1 MVGMRIRAFR
11 AADVPRMREIW
22 NEVVRAGNAFP
33 QFAELADDEEAEAFF
48 ASQTRTAV
56 AVDCGELGADGYGES
71 DPGRR
76 NCAEA
81 ETADAGT
88 DAASGEAPS
97 AQDGRVVGLYILHPN
112 NIGRCAHTA
121 NTSYAVDS
129 SCRRRGVGRA
139 LVQDSLDNL
148 KPCGFRGLQFNAVV
162 ASNVSAIRLYESMG
176 FDRIGVIPGGF
187 LNGEGVFEDMI
198 IFHHPA

>member
-1 MVGMRIRAFR
+1 MRA
-11 AADVPRMREIW
+11 IW

-33 QFAELADDEEAEAFF
+33 QLEELADDEEAEAFF

-56 AVDCGELGADGYGES
+56 AVDCEDAFGSDCDGDGS
-71 DPGRR
+71 S
-76 NCAEA
+76 A
-81 ETADAGT
+81 AGK
-88 DAASGEAPS
+88 
-97 AQDGRVVGLYILHPN
+97 VVGLYILHPN
-112 NIGRCAHTA
+112 NVGRCAHTA

-129 SCRRRGVGRA
+129 SCRGRGVGRA

-162 ASNVSAIRLYESMG
+162 ASNLSAIRLYESMG
-176 FDRIGVIPGGF
+176 FARIGVIPGGF
-187 LNGEGVFEDMI
+187 LNGEGAYEDMI

>member
-33 QFAELADDEEAEAFF
+33 QFDELADDEEAEAFF

-56 AVDCGELGADGYGES
+56 AVEFEEPGAHGAGEGDR
-71 DPGRR
+71 GRR
-76 NCAEA
+76 DGAEA

-88 DAASGEAPS
+88 GIASGEATPV
-97 AQDGRVVGLYILHPN
+97 QDGRVVGLYILHPN

-129 SCRRRGVGRA
+129 SCRGRGIGRA
-139 LVQDSLDNL
+139 LVQDSLDSL
-148 KPCGFRGLQFNAVV
+148 APFGFRGLQFNAVV

-187 LNGEGVFEDMI
+187 LNGEGVYEDMI

>member
-33 QFAELADDEEAEAFF
+33 QFDELADDEEAEAFF

-56 AVDCGELGADGYGES
+56 AVDCGELGADGDGES

-76 NCAEA
+76 GRAEA
-81 ETADAGT
+81 ETPDARS

-129 SCRRRGVGRA
+129 SCRGRGVGRA

-187 LNGEGVFEDMI
+187 LNGEGAYEDMI

>member
-1 MVGMRIRAFR
+1 MRFRAFR

-33 QFAELADDEEAEAFF
+33 QFDELADDEEAEAFF
-48 ASQTRTAV
+48 ASQTHTAV
-56 AVDCGELGADGYGES
+56 AVDCGEIGADGGGES
-71 DPGRR
+71 DPGSRG
-76 NCAEA
+76 CAEA

-88 DAASGEAPS
+88 DAASGEAPF

-129 SCRRRGVGRA
+129 SCRGRGVGRA

-162 ASNVSAIRLYESMG
+162 ASNAGAVHLYEDLG
-176 FDRIGVIPGGF
+176 FACIGTIPGGF
-187 LNGEGVFEDMI
+187 RLKDGTFEDTRI
-198 IFHHPA
+198 YFHRV

>member
-1 MVGMRIRAFR
+1 
-11 AADVPRMREIW
+11 MREIW

-33 QFAELADDEEAEAFF
+33 QFDELADDEEAEAFF

-56 AVDCGELGADGYGES
+56 AVECGELGADGDGES

-76 NCAEA
+76 GCAEA

-97 AQDGRVVGLYILHPN
+97 MQDGRVVGLYILHPN

-129 SCRRRGVGRA
+129 SCRGRGVGRA

-187 LNGEGVFEDMI
+187 LNGEGAYEDMI

>member
-1 MVGMRIRAFR
+1 MRA
-11 AADVPRMREIW
+11 IW

-33 QFAELADDEEAEAFF
+33 QFEELTDDEEAEAFF

-56 AVDCGELGADGYGES
+56 AVDCEGAPAEERGADDS
-71 DPGRR
+71 P
-76 NCAEA
+76 
-81 ETADAGT
+81 DAGK
-88 DAASGEAPS
+88 
-97 AQDGRVVGLYILHPN
+97 VVGLYILHPN
-112 NIGRCAHTA
+112 NVGRCAHTA

-129 SCRRRGVGRA
+129 SCRGRGIGRA

-162 ASNVSAIRLYESMG
+162 ASNLSAIRLYESMG
-176 FDRIGVIPGGF
+176 FARIGVIPGGF
-187 LNGEGVFEDMI
+187 LNGEGVYEDMI

>member
-1 MVGMRIRAFR
+1 MRA
-11 AADVPRMREIW
+11 IW

-33 QFAELADDEEAEAFF
+33 QFEELADDKEAEAFF

-56 AVDCGELGADGYGES
+56 AVDCEDAFGSDCDGDGS
-71 DPGRR
+71 S
-76 NCAEA
+76 A
-81 ETADAGT
+81 AGK
-88 DAASGEAPS
+88 
-97 AQDGRVVGLYILHPN
+97 VVGLYILHPN
-112 NIGRCAHTA
+112 NVGRCAHTA

-129 SCRRRGVGRA
+129 SCRGRGVGRA

-162 ASNVSAIRLYESMG
+162 ASNLSAIRLYESMG
-176 FDRIGVIPGGF
+176 FARIGVIPGGF
-187 LNGEGVFEDMI
+187 LNGEGAYEDMI

>member
-1 MVGMRIRAFR
+1 MHIRSYR
-11 AADVPRMREIW
+11 AGDVSRMREIW

-33 QFAELADDEEAEAFF
+33 QFDELADDDEAEEFF

-56 AVDCGELGADGYGES
+56 AVDDEGPES
-71 DPGRR
+71 GS
-76 NCAEA
+76 
-81 ETADAGT
+81 
-88 DAASGEAPS
+88 SGVDSGCEEGG
-97 AQDGRVVGLYILHPN
+97 DVVGLYIMHPN
-112 NIGRCAHTA
+112 NVGRCAHTA
-121 NTSYAVDS
+121 NTSYAVDA
-129 SCRRRGVGRA
+129 SCRGKGIGRA

-148 KPCGFRGLQFNAVV
+148 AFCGFRGLQFNAVV

-187 LNGEGVFEDMI
+187 LNGEGVYEDMV

>member
-1 MVGMRIRAFR
+1 MRIRAFH

-33 QFAELADDEEAEAFF
+33 QFDELADDEEAEAFF

-56 AVDCGELGADGYGES
+56 AVECGEPEADGDGGS
-71 DPGRR
+71 DPDRR
-76 NCAEA
+76 GCAEA

-88 DAASGEAPS
+88 GAACGGASS

-129 SCRRRGVGRA
+129 SCRGRGVGRA

-148 KPCGFRGLQFNAVV
+148 EPCGFRGLQFNAVV

-187 LNGEGVFEDMI
+187 LNGEGAYEDMI